1 MRPPLHRGID
11 FGRAVVD
18 GSGLPCTLAGGINPT
33 RSSSYQLSGG
43 ALPAGGHPALLL
55 LPNIKS
61 SRLPGQVRFHQTV
74 RTFSSGVT
82 VLLDLILTTQHGA
95 SLWVITTSSKHS
107 CVTSKIP

>member
-82 VLLDLILTTQHGA
+82 VWLVLILTTQHVE
-95 SLWVITTSSKHS
+95 SVRVYTTFKQPSVITLM
-107 CVTSKIP
+107 